1 MWRIR
6 GSKLDPCR
14 QSPSD
19 QNLCWEEHSGPPRLP
34 YIHQQSLQHNFRLSR
49 EGEGVRGLG
58 YFRKSSL
65 SKQSN
70 GFEIFNDQE
79 VSKQRDL

>member
-6 GSKLDPCR
+6 GSKLDPRR

-34 YIHQQSLQHNFRLSR
+34 YIHHQSLQHNFRLSR